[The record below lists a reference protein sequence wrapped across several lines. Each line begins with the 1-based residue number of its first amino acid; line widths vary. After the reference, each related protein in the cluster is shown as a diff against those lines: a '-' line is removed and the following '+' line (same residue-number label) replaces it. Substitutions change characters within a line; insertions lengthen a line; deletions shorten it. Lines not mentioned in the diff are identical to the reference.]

1 MTGNPPTRED
11 QMNGIDYNSL
21 EEVTT
26 QSITSEVPAVEE
38 TPLPIVVSLPVIEET
53 TDTTNTNTSESAD
66 NTEETKPLK
75 SVSDGDAK

>member
-11 QMNGIDYNSL
+11 QMNGIDYNNL

-38 TPLPIVVSLPVIEET
+38 TPLPAVVSLPVIEET

>member
-26 QSITSEVPAVEE
+26 QSSTSEVPAVEE
-38 TPLPIVVSLPVIEET
+38 TPLPVIEET

>member
-26 QSITSEVPAVEE
+26 QSITSEVPAEE
-38 TPLPIVVSLPVIEET
+38 ISLPAMVSLPVTEET
-53 TDTTNTNTSESAD
+53 TDTNTSESTD

>member
-26 QSITSEVPAVEE
+26 QSITSEVPAAEE
-38 TPLPIVVSLPVIEET
+38 TSLPAVVSLPVIEET

>member
-26 QSITSEVPAVEE
+26 QSITSEVPAAEE
-38 TPLPIVVSLPVIEET
+38 TSLPAVVSLPVTEET
-53 TDTTNTNTSESAD
+53 TDTNSSESTD
-66 NTEETKPLK
+66 NVEETKPLQ

>member
-26 QSITSEVPAVEE
+26 QSITSEVPAAEE
-38 TPLPIVVSLPVIEET
+38 TSLPAVVSLPVTEET
-53 TDTTNTNTSESAD
+53 TDTNSSESTD
-66 NTEETKPLK
+66 NAEETKTLQ

>member
-38 TPLPIVVSLPVIEET
+38 TPLPVEVSLPVIEET
-53 TDTTNTNTSESAD
+53 TDTTNTSESAD

>member
-26 QSITSEVPAVEE
+26 QSITSEVPAEKIS
-38 TPLPIVVSLPVIEET
+38 LPAMVSLPVTEET
-53 TDTTNTNTSESAD
+53 TDTNTSESTD